1 MSQKVPVKKL
11 VINGLLFLLII
22 MITFRVLFKNQD
34 LMQIMHL
41 LNRVDIRYI
50 LLGVGFAFLFVCGEA
65 MNIRRALVLFG
76 YQPSV
81 WHSFKYAVAGFFF
94 SSITPSSTGGQPM
107 QVCYMYKD
115 NIKVAHG
122 SLALLLEL
130 ACYQFVTVMFAIGAY
145 FYNFHFF
152 RKMSGTIQFFLFLGI
167 ALNVFLLLLVM
178 SSIFSKKISNG
189 ILNMVCKLLNKMHI
203 RNRDKKIEAL
213 TNQFHEY
220 QESAVYITQNKVVI
234 AKMCMTTLVQ
244 ILAIHS
250 IPFCV
255 YLSLGQRGY
264 GYLTVLSL
272 QAVLHIT
279 VAALPL
285 PGAVGVSESAF
296 LVLYQML
303 YSKGMIGSALL
314 MSRGISFYLLLIL
327 CGVVLLV
334 QYLYSMKKVRIYEE
348 NPDS

>member
-1 MSQKVPVKKL
+1 MNQKMPVKKL
-11 VINGLLFLLII
+11 VLNGILFLLII
-22 MITFRVLFKNQD
+22 VITFRVLFKNQD
-34 LMQIMHL
+34 LVQIMHL
-41 LNRVDIRYI
+41 LNKVDIRFMM
-50 LLGVGFAFLFVCGEA
+50 LGVGFAFLFVCCEA
-65 MNIRRALVLFG
+65 MNIKRALVLFG

-81 WHSFKYAVAGFFF
+81 LHSLKYAIAGFFF

-115 NIKVAHG
+115 KIKVAHG

-130 ACYQFVTVMFAIGAY
+130 ACYQFVTVLFAIGAY
-145 FYNFHFF
+145 FYNFKFF
-152 RKMSGTIQFFLFLGI
+152 RQMSGTIQFFLFFGI
-167 ALNVFLLLLVM
+167 ALNVLLLILVM
-178 SSIFSKKISNG
+178 TSIFSKRISNG
-189 ILNMVCKLLNKMHI
+189 ILKIICRLFDKLHLRNKE
-203 RNRDKKIEAL
+203 KKMEGL
-213 TNQFHEY
+213 TNQFREY
-220 QESAVYITQNKVVI
+220 QESAVYITRNKLVI

-255 YLSLGQRGY
+255 YLALGQRGY

>member
-1 MSQKVPVKKL
+1 MEQKMPARKL
-11 VINGLLFLLII
+11 IRNGILFLAII
-22 MITFRVLFKNQD
+22 IITFRVLFKNQD
-34 LMQIMHL
+34 LVQILHL
-41 LNRVDIRYI
+41 LNKVDIRFI
-50 LLGVGFAFLFVCGEA
+50 GVGIGFALLFVCCEA
-65 MNIRRALVLFG
+65 MNIGRALKLFG
-76 YQPSV
+76 YRKSA
-81 WHSFKYAVAGFFF
+81 WHCAKYAIAGFFF

-115 NIKVAHG
+115 EIKIAHG

-130 ACYQFVTVMFAIGAY
+130 ACYQFVTVVFAIGAY
-145 FYNFHFF
+145 FYNFRFF
-152 RKMSGTIQFFLFLGI
+152 RQMNGTIQFFLFFGI
-167 ALNVFLLLLVM
+167 ALNVILLLLVM
-178 SSIFSKKISNG
+178 ASIFSRRISDGMLRFICAIIKKFP
-189 ILNMVCKLLNKMHI
+189 VRNKE
-203 RNRDKKIEAL
+203 KKIEDL

-220 QESAVYITQNKVVI
+220 QESSIYIIQNKFTI

-255 YLSLGQRGY
+255 YLALGQKGY

-327 CGVVLLV
+327 CGVVLLF
-334 QYLYSMKKVRIYEE
+334 QYLHSMKKVRTYEE

>member
-1 MSQKVPVKKL
+1 MNQKMPAKKI
-11 VINGLLFLLII
+11 VINGVLFLLII
-22 MITFRVLFKNQD
+22 AITFQVLFKNQD
-34 LMQIMHL
+34 LMQILHL
-41 LNRVDIRYI
+41 LKKVDLRYI
-50 LLGVGFAFLFVCGEA
+50 FMGIGFAALFVIGEA
-65 MNIRRALVLFG
+65 MNIGRALKLFG
-76 YQPSV
+76 YRPSAL
-81 WHSFKYAVAGFFF
+81 HCAKYAIAGFFF

-115 NIKVAHG
+115 KIKVAHG

-130 ACYQFVTVMFAIGAY
+130 ACYQFVTVLFAIAAY
-145 FYNFHFF
+145 LYNFNFF
-152 RKMSGTIQFFLFLGI
+152 RQMNGTIQFFLFFGI
-167 ALNVFLLLLVM
+167 ALNVILLVLVLT
-178 SSIFSKKISNG
+178 SIFSKRISNG
-189 ILNMVCKLLNKMHI
+189 ILKIVCAIMNRLHI
-203 RNRDKKIEAL
+203 RNREKKIEGL

-220 QESAVYITQNKVVI
+220 QASSTYIINHKLVI
-234 AKMCMTTLVQ
+234 VKMCATTLIQ

-255 YLSLGQRGY
+255 YLALGQSGF
-264 GYLTVLSL
+264 GYLTILSL

-296 LVLYQML
+296 MVLYQML
-303 YSKGMIGSALL
+303 YSKGMIGSAML
-314 MSRGISFYLLLIL
+314 MSRGISFYLLLIFA
-327 CGVVLLV
+327 GVVLLG